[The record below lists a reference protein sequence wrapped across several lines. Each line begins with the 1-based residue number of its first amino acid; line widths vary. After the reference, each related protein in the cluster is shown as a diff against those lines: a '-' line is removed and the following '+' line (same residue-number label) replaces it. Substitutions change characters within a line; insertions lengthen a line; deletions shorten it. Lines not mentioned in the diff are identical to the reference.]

1 MVVQIPTLNYIFN
14 VDTFR
19 DNPIESKILTESM
32 NIQSDVALRA
42 VYLLKRNEAI
52 LRDNWLTSAWGES
65 NYTSYETSLRGISTA
80 KVNEMNPLLV
90 FILGMND

>member
-1 MVVQIPTLNYIFN
+1 
-14 VDTFR
+14 
-19 DNPIESKILTESM
+19 M
-32 NIQSDVALRA
+32 NIQSDVAVRS

-65 NYTSYETSLRGISTA
+65 NFTSYETSFRGMSTPKA
-80 KVNEMNPLLV
+80 NENNPLLT